1 MNWKD
6 SLIELSKRKSL
17 AKKQGGKEKVLKQH
31 NAGRLTV
38 RERIELLVD
47 KGSFEEIGILAGS
60 SKYDENGNLREFRP
74 ANSVIG
80 YGEINTKPIVV
91 YGDDFTVRG
100 GAADAA
106 IWEKMICSE
115 KFANEYCL
123 PLIRLIEGTGGGGS
137 IKSLEDSGY
146 SYVPF
151 NPGWDIVVNNLS
163 KIPVISIA
171 MGPVAGLGAA
181 RLVSSH
187 YSIMI
192 KEQSQIFVAG
202 PPLVKRIGENIS
214 KEDLGGSE
222 IHGKNGVVDDV
233 ANSEKEAIDM
243 AKLFLSYLPSSINEI
258 PTKKDNKDSI
268 TRKDNILNTIIP
280 KNKRESYDIMPI
292 IKTICD
298 KDSFFEIGR
307 KYGLSVISGFARL
320 DGYPIVVLANNPQ
333 IYGGG
338 WTSDSSKKIIKILDL
353 AKTFHLPVLHLVDNP
368 GFIIGSHAEKDG
380 TIRYGAR
387 ALAAIY
393 QIDVPICAIILRK
406 AYGVAGAAHLN
417 HTKYRYR
424 FAWPSGDW
432 GSLPI
437 EGGLEAAYKSNIEA
451 SSNPNKLIKDLESK
465 LKKISS
471 PFRTAE
477 KFLIEDI
484 INPVDTRE
492 KICRWAKLA
501 YKIIKPGPT
510 SSGMRP

>member
-1 MNWKD
+1 
-6 SLIELSKRKSL
+6 
-17 AKKQGGKEKVLKQH
+17 
-31 NAGRLTV
+31 
-38 RERIELLVD
+38 
-47 KGSFEEIGILAGS
+47 
-60 SKYDENGNLREFRP
+60 
-74 ANSVIG
+74 
-80 YGEINTKPIVV
+80 
-91 YGDDFTVRG
+91 
-100 GAADAA
+100 
-106 IWEKMICSE
+106 MICSE

-268 TRKDNILNTIIP
+268 KRKDNILNTIIP

-320 DGYPIVVLANNPQ
+320 DGYPIVVLANN
-333 IYGGG
+333 
-338 WTSDSSKKIIKILDL
+338 DSNMKN
-353 AKTFHLPVLHLVDNP
+353 T
-368 GFIIGSHAEKDG
+368 
-380 TIRYGAR
+380 
-387 ALAAIY
+387 
-393 QIDVPICAIILRK
+393 
-406 AYGVAGAAHLN
+406 
-417 HTKYRYR
+417 
-424 FAWPSGDW
+424 W
-432 GSLPI
+432 
-437 EGGLEAAYKSNIEA
+437 
-451 SSNPNKLIKDLESK
+451 
-465 LKKISS
+465 
-471 PFRTAE
+471 
-477 KFLIEDI
+477 
-484 INPVDTRE
+484 
-492 KICRWAKLA
+492 
-501 YKIIKPGPT
+501 
-510 SSGMRP
+510 